1 MSGSYLERLTE
12 VGGAASVELAHK
24 SLEGC
29 GEEGDVLL
37 LWIAVGRTRK
47 AGFISAKLIQVKFDG
62 KYFVLLQL

>member
-1 MSGSYLERLTE
+1 MERLIE
-12 VGGAASVELAHK
+12 VGGAVCVGLAHN

-29 GEEGDVLL
+29 REEGNILL
-37 LWIAVGRTRK
+37 LRFAIRRTRK

>member
-1 MSGSYLERLTE
+1 MC
-12 VGGAASVELAHK
+12 VGLAHN

-29 GEEGDVLL
+29 REEGNILL
-37 LWIAVGRTRK
+37 LRFAIRRTRK